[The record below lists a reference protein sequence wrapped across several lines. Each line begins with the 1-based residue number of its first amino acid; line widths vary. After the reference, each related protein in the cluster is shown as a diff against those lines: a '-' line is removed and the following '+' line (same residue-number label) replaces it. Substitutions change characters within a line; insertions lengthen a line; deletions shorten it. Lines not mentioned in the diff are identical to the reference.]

1 MSKYNIFPKPLKGG
15 QTSFPLILDETNSSN
30 ILDLI
35 NSGLELNNV
44 TITGGTIDGVIIGG
58 NNPVDAYFTNISVSN
73 NSNLNNILFPSGS
86 SITEIGGDLILNAS
100 SNSNSVVINNPL
112 EVNDDTIIQGDLT
125 VIGNINNIPATP
137 PLGMTIER
145 LVTPIG
151 NTVNVSNLYN
161 ISFLIFTNT
170 VNTISTGTLNVSSID
185 GFYKIITIL
194 GIPSGKEYHLTI
206 NNLLDPYSQVS
217 SNKLIKFKYSGQGII
232 LIYSLTDNSYVL
244 LPGGSV

>member
-35 NSGLELNNV
+35 NSGIDLSNV
-44 TITGGTIDGVIIGG
+44 SITGGTIDGVIIGG
-58 NNPVDAYFTNISVSN
+58 NNPVDAHFTNITVDN
-73 NSNLNNILFPSGS
+73 NSNLNNIIFPSGS
-86 SITEIGGDLILNAS
+86 QINEIAGDLNLTAS
-100 SNSNSVVINNPL
+100 SPSNSVIINNPL
-112 EVNDDTIIQGDLT
+112 EITDDTIIQGDLT
-125 VIGNINNIPATP
+125 VIGTINNVPVTP
-137 PLGMTIER
+137 PLGMSIER

-151 NTVNVSNLYN
+151 NNINISNLYN
-161 ISFLIFTNT
+161 ISFLIFTDT
-170 VNTISTGTLNVSSID
+170 VNTISTGNLNVSSID
-185 GFYKIITIL
+185 GFYKIITII

-206 NNLLDPYSQVS
+206 SNLIDPYSQVV

-232 LIYSLTDNSYVL
+232 LIYSLVDNCYIL